1 MTYNTYKKHLKTSK
15 PNYCLATALR
25 HNPQIRGRVVRIV
38 IRTPKKPNSALRKTG
53 KVFLRTRKI
62 VYAKVAGSGYLPS
75 KFSVILVRGSGFK
88 DTPAI
93 NYTIIRGAWECLPVL
108 SKTRRRSIYGRTG
121 PAFLKIKSLKK

>member
-15 PNYCLATALR
+15 PNYCLATALH

-53 KVFLRTRKI
+53 KIFLRTRKI
-62 VYAKVAGSGYLPS
+62 IYAKVAGSGYLPS

>member
-1 MTYNTYKKHLKTSK
+1 MTYNNYKKHLKTSK
-15 PNYCLATALR
+15 PNYCLATALQ

-53 KVFLRTRKI
+53 KIFLRTRKV

-121 PAFLKIKSLKK
+121 PAFLKMKSLKK